1 MCFNIQSLNLSWI
14 SIQQKLALARQV
26 VDELR
31 QTHAHE
37 RYIEGELPDL
47 SDKIALAKSWN
58 IWTFLLDK

>member
-47 SDKIALAKSWN
+47 SDKIALAKS
-58 IWTFLLDK
+58 